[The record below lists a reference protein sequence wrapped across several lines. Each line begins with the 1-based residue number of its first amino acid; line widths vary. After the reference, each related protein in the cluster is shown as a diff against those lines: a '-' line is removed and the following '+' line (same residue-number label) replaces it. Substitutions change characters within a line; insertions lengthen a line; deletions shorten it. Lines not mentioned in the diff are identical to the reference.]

1 MALKKGKIMT
11 VASTKGGVGK
21 TIITLVL
28 STILNDL
35 RKKTLLIDLDLY
47 GGAIALDL
55 NISQNK
61 TIFNVTDDLENNRY
75 KNIED
80 YVIHYKE
87 YLDVLPA
94 PKDPRQSS
102 KIEPR
107 YLELLLNDAIYRYD
121 FVLID
126 TSHSL
131 DQVTISTMD
140 LSDYIFYIVTNDFMD
155 IKNAKNFIAI
165 LKDIEFD
172 HLKIVMN
179 NSIDFQKNYFSLFD
193 IKHILKTN
201 IDYTLGKSMHIANI
215 DKYLIDGNFDGLVQH
230 IKNRAKKD
238 YVHLETM
245 MKDVLKGE

>member
-35 RKKTLLIDLDLY
+35 KKKTLVIDLDLY
-47 GGAIALDL
+47 GGAVALDL

-75 KNIED
+75 KNIDE
-80 YVIHYKE
+80 YVVHYKE

-107 YLELLLNDAIYRYD
+107 YLELLLNDVVYCYD
-121 FVLID
+121 LILID

-140 LSDYIFYIVTNDFMD
+140 LSDYIFYIITNDFMD

-172 HLKIVMN
+172 HLKIIMN

-215 DKYLIDGNFDGLVQH
+215 DKYLIDGNFDGLVQQ
-230 IKNRAKKD
+230 IKNRGKKD
-238 YVHLETM
+238 YAHLETM